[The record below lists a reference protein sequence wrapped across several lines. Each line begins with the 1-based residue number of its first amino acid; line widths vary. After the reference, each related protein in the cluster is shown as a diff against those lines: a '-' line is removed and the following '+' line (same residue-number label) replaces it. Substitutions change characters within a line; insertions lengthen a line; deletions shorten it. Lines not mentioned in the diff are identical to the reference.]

1 MNNMSDCKKYVERID
16 DAALGALDPSH
27 ERELLSHAGE
37 CDACREAYQRA
48 RELAALVD
56 RGVESLVA
64 GEPSPHFTSR
74 LRARI
79 ADERPDARFTRPTWK
94 PLTAGLATAVTV
106 AVLWV
111 FLAPSHTKLPSKST
125 LPASNIASAVP
136 HEVPTP
142 ANPTTKAAEPDRPY
156 ATETPRHSGTRL
168 LAQQRRHNIRPTQ
181 SPGEP
186 EVLVPPG
193 QLEAVMQ
200 LASDIRSG
208 RIDGKKFVVEQAEAQ
223 ENIQKPIHIAPIEIE
238 PIEIP
243 PLSVR
248 PPQPLSDPA
257 TP

>member
-1 MNNMSDCKKYVERID
+1 MTRCHKYEAWID

-27 ERELLSHAGE
+27 ERELLAHAGE
-37 CDACREAYQRA
+37 CDACRDAHQHA

-64 GEPSPHFTSR
+64 GEPSPHFAAR

-79 ADERPDARFTRPTWK
+79 ADEPPDARFTWFTWK
-94 PLTAGLATAVTV
+94 PLTFGLATAATV
-106 AVLWV
+106 AALWV

-125 LPASNIASAVP
+125 RPVPNIASAVP
-136 HEVPTP
+136 IEVPTP
-142 ANPTTKAAEPDRPY
+142 AKPTTKAAESDRLY
-156 ATETPRHSGTRL
+156 TTETPRHSGTRL
-168 LAQQRRHNIRPTQ
+168 LAQRRRHNIRPTQ

-186 EVLVPPG
+186 EVLVPRG
-193 QLEAVMQ
+193 QLEAVIQ
-200 LASDIRSG
+200 LASDIRAG
-208 RIDGKKFVVEQAEAQ
+208 RLDGKKFVVEQAEAQ

>member
-1 MNNMSDCKKYVERID
+1 MNNMSDCKKYVGRID

-79 ADERPDARFTRPTWK
+79 ADERPDARFTWPTWK
-94 PLTAGLATAVTV
+94 PLTAGLATAATV
-106 AVLWV
+106 AALWV
-111 FLAPSHTKLPSKST
+111 FLAPSHKKLPSKST
-125 LPASNIASAVP
+125 LPALNIASAVP
-136 HEVPTP
+136 VEVPTP
-142 ANPTTKAAEPDRPY
+142 TKPTTKAPESDRLY
-156 ATETPRHSGTRL
+156 TTERLRHSGTQFA
-168 LAQQRRHNIRPTQ
+168 AQQRHSIRRRH

-193 QLEAVMQ
+193 QLAAVMQ
-200 LASDIRSG
+200 LVSDIRAG
-208 RIDGKKFVVEQAEAQ
+208 RIDAKKLVAEQAELRD
-223 ENIQKPIHIAPIEIE
+223 EMQKPIDIPPIEVK
-238 PIEIP
+238 PIEVP
-243 PLSVR
+243 PVSSGVDR
-248 PPQPLSDPA
+248 WPE
-257 TP
+257 

>member
-1 MNNMSDCKKYVERID
+1 MNNMSNCKKYVGRID
-16 DAALGALDPSH
+16 DAALGGLDPSH
-27 ERELLSHAGE
+27 ERELLSHTGE

-79 ADERPDARFTRPTWK
+79 ADERPDARFTWPTWK
-94 PLTAGLATAVTV
+94 RLTAGLATAATV
-106 AVLWV
+106 AALWV
-111 FLAPSHTKLPSKST
+111 FLALSHTKLPSRST
-125 LPASNIASAVP
+125 RPVPNIASAVP
-136 HEVPTP
+136 IEVPTP
-142 ANPTTKAAEPDRPY
+142 AKPTTKAAEPDRPY

-193 QLEAVMQ
+193 QLAAVMQ
-200 LASDIRSG
+200 LVSDIRAG
-208 RIDGKKFVVEQAEAQ
+208 RIDGKQFVAEQTEEQ
-223 ENIQKPIHIAPIEIE
+223 KEMQKPIEIQPIEIK